1 MDDFTPAASAFAAL
15 WSPGTFRY
23 TVPVPR
29 AEVLERVR
37 ENTRS
42 FDRLR
47 GRQRFG
53 YVSWV
58 QADRVRVWHSTF
70 WRSQPSRGALLF
82 DARLED
88 AGGGDGTVL
97 VGRLRINTAYIATAA
112 WTAVYVA
119 FALLIHF
126 PPLLVAVLVVA
137 SLVQLVMT
145 AVSARRD
152 VGPMIEFVERTLAGI
167 AVPAIN

>member
-1 MDDFTPAASAFAAL
+1 MDEFTPAASGIAAL
-15 WSPGTFRY
+15 WTPGSFRY
-23 TVPVPR
+23 TVPAAR

-37 ENTRS
+37 ANTRG

-58 QADRVRVWHSTF
+58 QEDRIRIWHSTF

-82 DARLED
+82 DARLENG
-88 AGGGDGTVL
+88 AGSDSTVL
-97 VGRLRINTAYIATAA
+97 AGRLRINTAYIATAA

-137 SLVQLVMT
+137 SLIQLVMT
-145 AVSARRD
+145 AVSASRD
-152 VGPMIEFVERTLAGI
+152 VGPMVEFVERILAG
-167 AVPAIN
+167 APVPAID

>member
-1 MDDFTPAASAFAAL
+1 LDQFTPATSAIAAL
-15 WSPGTFRY
+15 WAPGTFRLS
-23 TVPVPR
+23 VPAPR

-37 ENTRS
+37 SNTRG

-53 YVSWV
+53 YISWV
-58 QADRVRVWHSTF
+58 QEDRIRIWHSTF
-70 WRSQPSRGALLF
+70 WRSQPSRGALLL

-88 AGGGDGTVL
+88 AAGSQATVL

-126 PPLLVAVLVVA
+126 PPALVAVLVVA
-137 SLVQLVMT
+137 SVIQLVMT

-152 VGPMIEFVERTLAGI
+152 VEPMIEFVSQILAGP
-167 AVPAIN
+167 AVPAVS